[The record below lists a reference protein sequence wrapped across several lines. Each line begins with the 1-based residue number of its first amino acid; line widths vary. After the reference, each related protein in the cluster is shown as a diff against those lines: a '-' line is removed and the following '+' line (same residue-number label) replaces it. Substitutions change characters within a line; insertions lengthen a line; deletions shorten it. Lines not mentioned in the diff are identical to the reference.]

1 MSKQALSPIRISSQ
15 MGKIRKRPS
24 IMAAF
29 HWELHKAGNLW
40 YWLTTVL
47 FDAIG
52 MFNGWDQY
60 ISYRRD
66 FQLQGVT
73 WTAVWGQAI
82 LLPSMVFM
90 PILVAAFAA
99 QIEANEHRGHNWQRL
114 NASGT
119 AGTAIAGKMLHGL
132 FASFLTIVIFELEFI
147 VVGMSEGF
155 SLFQIGPYLL
165 QAIPMIMSAWAI
177 MTLTQA
183 IAARAE
189 SFASTMSIMLLLTL
203 AGCALSVIAPT
214 LAMPYPLALI
224 TTASAARDLG
234 NITSVTSIIASTVV
248 DALWVLIGALIF
260 RRLTRK
266 AI

>member
-1 MSKQALSPIRISSQ
+1 
-15 MGKIRKRPS
+15 
-24 IMAAF
+24 
-29 HWELHKAGNLW
+29 
-40 YWLTTVL
+40 
-47 FDAIG
+47 
-52 MFNGWDQY
+52 
-60 ISYRRD
+60 
-66 FQLQGVT
+66 
-73 WTAVWGQAI
+73 
-82 LLPSMVFM
+82 
-90 PILVAAFAA
+90 
-99 QIEANEHRGHNWQRL
+99 
-114 NASGT
+114 
-119 AGTAIAGKMLHGL
+119 MLHGL

-165 QAIPMIMSAWAI
+165 RAIPMIMSAWAI

-234 NITSVTSIIASTVV
+234 NIASASSIIASTVV
-248 DALWVLIGALIF
+248 SALWVLIGALIF
-260 RRLTRK
+260 RRLIRK

>member
-1 MSKQALSPIRISSQ
+1 MSKQALGPIRISSQ

-24 IMAAF
+24 VTAAF
-29 HWELHKAGNLW
+29 HWEMHKAGNLW
-40 YWLTTVL
+40 YWLATVL

-66 FQLQGVT
+66 FQSQGVT
-73 WTAVWGQAI
+73 WAAVWGQTI

-99 QIEANEHRGHNWQRL
+99 QIEANEHRGRNWQRL

-119 AGTAIAGKMLHGL
+119 ASTATAGKMLHGL

-147 VVGMSEGF
+147 VVGMGEGF

-165 QAIPMIMSAWAI
+165 RAIPMIMSAWAI

-234 NITSVTSIIASTVV
+234 NIASASSIIASTVV
-248 DALWVLIGALIF
+248 SALWVLIGALIF
-260 RRLTRK
+260 RRLIRK